1 MKHIKRIFESD
12 KFAKEEIL
20 EYLQSCFVDYID
32 QGYKFVY
39 KEFFSYTYYDGTD
52 TGFRSSYTMEIN
64 LGEAKDFNKVAE
76 IGRRITEISEDFEV
90 NMKKVNIEYPSF
102 TYYFAIE
109 GNSDDELV
117 AYIEI
122 SIIK

>member
-12 KFAKEEIL
+12 KFTKEEIL

-39 KEFFSYTYYDGTD
+39 YDRTN
-52 TGFRSSYTMEIN
+52 TGFYTMEIN

-76 IGRRITEISEDFEV
+76 IGRRITEISEDFEA
-90 NMKKVNIEYPSF
+90 NMKKVNIEYSNF
-102 TYYFAIE
+102 TYYFLI
-109 GNSDDELV
+109 
-117 AYIEI
+117 
-122 SIIK
+122 

>member
-12 KFAKEEIL
+12 KFTKEEIL

-39 KEFFSYTYYDGTD
+39 YDGTN
-52 TGFRSSYTMEIN
+52 TGFRSSYTMKIN

-76 IGRRITEISEDFEV
+76 IGRRITEISEDFEA

-122 SIIK
+122 SIRK

>member
-32 QGYKFVY
+32 QGYNFVY
-39 KEFFSYTYYDGTD
+39 YD

-76 IGRRITEISEDFEV
+76 IGRRITEISEDFEA

-102 TYYFAIE
+102 TYYFAFE
-109 GNSDDELV
+109 GNSDNELV

>member
-12 KFAKEEIL
+12 KFTKEEIL

-39 KEFFSYTYYDGTD
+39 YDGTN
-52 TGFRSSYTMEIN
+52 TGFCSSYTMAIK
-64 LGEAKDFNKVAE
+64 LGEAKDFNKSAE

-90 NMKKVNIEYPSF
+90 NMKKVNIEYPNF
-102 TYYFAIE
+102 TYYFAVE
-109 GNSDDELV
+109 GNSDYDELV

-122 SIIK
+122 SIRK

>member
-39 KEFFSYTYYDGTD
+39 YDGTN
-52 TGFRSSYTMEIN
+52 TGFCSSYTMEIN

-76 IGRRITEISEDFEV
+76 IGRRITEISEDFEA

-102 TYYFAIE
+102 TYYFAFE
-109 GNSDDELV
+109 GNSDNELV

-122 SIIK
+122 SIRK

>member
-39 KEFFSYTYYDGTD
+39 YDGTD

-64 LGEAKDFNKVAE
+64 LGEAKQDFSKVAE
-76 IGRRITEISEDFEV
+76 IGRKITEISEDFGV
-90 NMKKVNIEYPSF
+90 NMKKVNIEYPNF
-102 TYYFAIE
+102 TYYFAVE
-109 GNSDDELV
+109 GNGADELV

-122 SIIK
+122 DIIK

>member
-32 QGYKFVY
+32 QGCKF
-39 KEFFSYTYYDGTD
+39 GCH
-52 TGFRSSYTMEIN
+52 RSSYTMEIN
-64 LGEAKDFNKVAE
+64 LGEAKGFNKVAE
-76 IGRRITEISEDFEV
+76 IGRRIAEISEDFEA

-122 SIIK
+122 SIRK